1 MRRGDPLTHLA
12 RMGVVWRVRG
22 GLRPNE
28 TKRNTTRGARRM
40 APTDC
45 AATPARSSSACSSNP
60 YRSHRDAAAL
70 PAAISPCRV
79 QCHFVRIVEE
89 HAFSAAATVRPS
101 SARSSDR
108 GTRRAANWRVLLPGA
123 LPVVI
128 GKTAGVPG
136 LHAERLW
143 WVRAGVESAA
153 GRGFEM
159 AHKRVR
165 VRDVG
170 RLVRPSE
177 ADPDYLSYD
186 RP

>member
-1 MRRGDPLTHLA
+1 MAGTG
-12 RMGVVWRVRG
+12 GVA
-22 GLRPNE
+22 
-28 TKRNTTRGARRM
+28 TKRNQTKHNPRRSKM

-79 QCHFVRIVEE
+79 QCHFVRIVDE

-108 GTRRAANWRVLLPGA
+108 GTRRAANWRVLLAGA

-153 GRGFEM
+153 GRGFRM